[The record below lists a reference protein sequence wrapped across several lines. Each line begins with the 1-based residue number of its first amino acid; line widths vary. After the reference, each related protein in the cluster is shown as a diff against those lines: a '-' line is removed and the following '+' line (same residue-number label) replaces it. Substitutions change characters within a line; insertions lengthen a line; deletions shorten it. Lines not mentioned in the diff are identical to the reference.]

1 MVSDMKYRL
10 FYIAYCSL
18 FIILVACSGKQ
29 QKQDA
34 LLMAVADSAAVTVE
48 PTMEELTLPDT
59 VYASVGEMKYV
70 VEDVD
75 SVPRPLQYYDDLYDR
90 ADRVMT
96 FRRNQLRDASFSG
109 HVEGTPKEIEVVWS
123 YDTPYGHAETKFGQ
137 WGGGSGWTGQPLYV
151 HWTEAEIDS
160 LRKGSAPLTADF
172 GPEEIMVGSLC
183 GEAFFLNFETGK
195 PSRQPLDLHNVVKG
209 TMSMDPELMNLY
221 VGQGVPKGEPLGC
234 QAFSLMTHQ
243 RGTFFSDP
251 KAWRGWQAF
260 DSSPI
265 VAGGYL
271 FWPGEN
277 GSLFKFERQAGG
289 VLRRVSTLRYRVNG
303 AAPGIESSLCVYRN
317 YGFFADNHGNIVG
330 VNLNTMRP
338 VWHVKNLD
346 DSDGTI
352 TCRIED
358 ASPATSSAASSASGG
373 SPDGT
378 PFLYTA
384 CEVDKQGSHGHCRF
398 LKLKALTGEIVW
410 ESLIDCNRIDLGSK
424 ILDGGMYATP
434 LLGQGDCEGILF
446 ANVCRNSSHSDR
458 GQLTAISTADGRVLY
473 TVGYGN
479 FCWLSPVGFTN
490 DNDEFFVFTADA
502 NGVVYV
508 IRGKDGEVL
517 CKKPMGANFESSP
530 CVVGNSLVVGC
541 RGTKIYKFRIKS

>member
-1 MVSDMKYRL
+1 M
-10 FYIAYCSL
+10 
-18 FIILVACSGKQ
+18 LVACSGQ
-29 QKQDA
+29 QKKTDA
-34 LLMAVADSAAVTVE
+34 TPAEAADSTAMEAA
-48 PTMEELTLPDT
+48 PTFEELTLPDT
-59 VYASVGEMKYV
+59 TYASVADMSYV

-90 ADRVMT
+90 TDRVMT
-96 FRRNQLRDASFSG
+96 FRRNLLRDASFEG
-109 HVEGTPKEIEVVWS
+109 HVEGTPKEIEVAWS
-123 YDTPYGHAETKFGQ
+123 YDTPYGHADTKFGQ
-137 WGGGSGWTGQPLYV
+137 WGGGTGWTGQPLYA

-160 LRKGSAPLTADF
+160 LRKGGAPLTDDF

-195 PSRQPLDLHNVVKG
+195 PSRTPLDLHNVVKG
-209 TMSMDPELMNLY
+209 TMSIDPELMNLY
-221 VGQGVPKGEPLGC
+221 VGQGVPKGDPLGC
-234 QAFSLMTHQ
+234 QAFSLTTHQ

-251 KAWRGWQAF
+251 RAWRGWQAF

-271 FWPGEN
+271 FWAGEN

-289 VLRRVSTLRYRVNG
+289 VLKRVSTLRYRVNG
-303 AAPGIESSLCVYRN
+303 AAPGIESSICIYRN

-330 VNLNTMRP
+330 VNLNTMHP

-352 TCRIED
+352 VCRVEEE
-358 ASPATSSAASSASGG
+358 SASDG
-373 SPDGT
+373 SPVGT
-378 PFLYTA
+378 PYLYTA
-384 CEVDKQGSHGHCRF
+384 CEVDKQGSHGKCRF

-410 ESLIDCNRIDLGSK
+410 ESLIDCNRIDLGEK

-434 LLGQGDCEGILF
+434 LLGQGDCEGMLF
-446 ANVCRNSSHSDR
+446 ANICRNSAHPDR
-458 GQLTAISTADGRVLY
+458 GQFTAISTADGQVLY

-479 FCWLSPVGFTN
+479 FCWSSPVGFTN
-490 DNDEFFVFTADA
+490 ENDEFFVFAADA

-508 IRGKDGEVL
+508 IRGKNGEV
-517 CKKPMGANFESSP
+517 
-530 CVVGNSLVVGC
+530 
-541 RGTKIYKFRIKS
+541 